1 MHSKHLRDFRR
12 NFLFYVLSISFVIE
26 FSRVWRLEEMIEQV
40 EVGQEKLRLKQYFE
54 ISGIG
59 SSVPVVSNMAS
70 VHDLAENI
78 PEILPG
84 NNLVFGQVIM

>member
-1 MHSKHLRDFRR
+1 MFLYIYLRLDSW
-12 NFLFYVLSISFVIE
+12 YIHAGVG
-26 FSRVWRLEEMIEQV
+26 
-40 EVGQEKLRLKQYFE
+40 VGQEKLRLKQYFE

-84 NNLVFGQVIM
+84 NNLVFGQVIV